1 MILVFLRKL
10 IRKWVLAKDE
20 DGERTPEERY
30 FNDFPTGSLKIT
42 TPDGKTSVSM
52 DIVTAADERKAQ
64 QLTALLL
71 TGSKIKTEEMDSFL
85 GLTD

>member
-1 MILVFLRKL
+1 MGLLRNF
-10 IRKWVLAKDE
+10 IDRYVLAKDDAQE
-20 DGERTPEERY
+20 NDC
-30 FNDFPTGSLKIT
+30 FNDFPVGSLKIT
-42 TPDGKTSVSM
+42 TPDGKTTVAM

-71 TGSKIKTEEMDSFL
+71 GGSKYEVVDADSFL

>member
-1 MILVFLRKL
+1 MIIEAIKEAWND
-10 IRKWVLAKDE
+10 WVVPREAEKE
-20 DGERTPEERY
+20 KEEPIYR
-30 FNDFPTGSLKIT
+30 DFPTGTLRIT
-42 TPDGKTSVSM
+42 TPDGKTTVSM

-71 TGSKIKTEEMDSFL
+71 GGTRYEVVDADNFL

>member
-1 MILVFLRKL
+1 MGLLRTF
-10 IRKWVLAKDE
+10 IDRYVLAKDDAE
-20 DGERTPEERY
+20 HDY
-30 FNDFPTGSLKIT
+30 FTDFPVGSLKIT
-42 TPDGKTSVSM
+42 TPDGKTTVAM

-71 TGSKIKTEEMDSFL
+71 GGTRYEVVDADNFL

>member
-1 MILVFLRKL
+1 MGLLRTF
-10 IRKWVLAKDE
+10 IDRYVLAKDDSE
-20 DGERTPEERY
+20 HDY
-30 FNDFPTGSLKIT
+30 FTDFPVGSLKIT
-42 TPDGKTSVSM
+42 TPDGKTTVAM

-71 TGSKIKTEEMDSFL
+71 GGTRYEVVDADNFL